1 MGQPRASRRRVVTIS
16 SDEDEEDTT
25 SLAELT
31 KESAGSEEDTSRPE
45 SRKNGQLQSIK
56 TARKPQKSTSTSST
70 QDPGSQSSPKKA
82 KASKA
87 KPQPVTKDETKAKAK
102 PIYSF
107 FNAATQKQ
115 QSSQPTTTQ
124 PRSSTPRRDT
134 ETIDSDDDKTSAVT
148 VSKGSST
155 ALAVRKRKLQSSQHP
170 EDDALLPPSATQKF
184 RKTGVDSR
192 TPSFSVI
199 NEDKR
204 SWVEQFSP
212 LDLSE
217 LAVHKRKVADVKRW
231 LEVAYAGRRQRVL
244 VLKGSAGTGKTT
256 TINLLARDMGI
267 DVMEWKNPAGNDYLT
282 EGSAT
287 AAAQFNEFVA
297 RAGKTASLVFGA
309 SDDAEFDQGVYDSK
323 PAENP
328 SVQDR
333 QLLLIEEFPNTFSR
347 MSPVLQSFRIA
358 LSQYLASATL
368 ANQTS
373 TPIVLI
379 VSETLLSTNTPAA
392 DSFTTHRLLGP
403 ELLNHPYL
411 DTIEFNAIAPTI
423 LTKALEAI
431 VLKEARKSGRR
442 KTPGSLV
449 LKHLADSGD
458 IRSAISTLEFLCL
471 RGDDGDT
478 WSSKVAFTKP
488 KKAKAETTLTKAE
501 EEALKLIS
509 NRESSLGI
517 FHSVG
522 KVVYNKRTDPPPSA
536 IVPQPPPWLPQ
547 HRRNKVPET
556 NVDRLIDELGTDTTT
571 FVASLHE
578 NYALSCNTSGSEE
591 TLDSI
596 SGCIDNISDADLLC
610 FDRFAPGAR
619 TLSGS
624 STDTLRQDEMS
635 FQVAV
640 RGVLFNLPNPV
651 NRGIPASGRKADSH
665 RMFYPASLKLWRKV
679 EEIEGLL
686 DLLTSKA
693 QRGDLDSASRLPS
706 KPTASTGASVAGWKR
721 EDPTPADGGIPAI
734 ASTSARR
741 EMLMERLPYMLRILG
756 ASNRDSTA
764 LEQINSVV
772 HIQSTAPASLDNDDE
787 EMDIDS
793 EHNESGSKTDL
804 WSTDRPDADSAEQR
818 LRGTKKKA
826 RNLAGRVTEGGGLGI
841 AVENCV
847 EKLVL
852 EDDDIVD
859 D

>member
-1 MGQPRASRRRVVTIS
+1 MGQPRGSRRRVVTIS
-16 SDEDEEDTT
+16 SDEDGEETT
-25 SLAELT
+25 SLADVPEERAEPE
-31 KESAGSEEDTSRPE
+31 ESTARPE
-45 SRKNGQLQSIK
+45 LRTNGNLKSIR
-56 TARKPQKSTSTSST
+56 TARQPQKSASTSST
-70 QDPGSQSSPKKA
+70 QTQGSQPSPKKA
-82 KASKA
+82 KASKT
-87 KPQPVTKDETKAKAK
+87 KPQPAVKDEPKSKAK

-107 FNAATQKQ
+107 FNNATQKQ

-124 PRSSTPRRDT
+124 PRSSTPRRDA
-134 ETIDSDDDKTSAVT
+134 ETIDSDDEKSSAVT
-148 VSKGSST
+148 VSKASST
-155 ALAVRKRKLQSSQHP
+155 ALAVRKRKLQPSQYP
-170 EDDALLPPSATQKF
+170 EDDVLLPPSATQKF
-184 RKTGVDSR
+184 RKTVADSR
-192 TPSFSVI
+192 TPSFSIV
-199 NEDKR
+199 NDDKR

-212 LDLSE
+212 LDLTE

-256 TINLLARDMGI
+256 TINLLAKEMGI
-267 DVMEWKNPAGNDYLT
+267 GVMEWKNPAGNDYLT

-287 AAAQFNEFVA
+287 AAAQFEEFVA
-297 RAGKTASLVFGA
+297 RAGKTASLAFGT
-309 SDDAEFDQGVYDSK
+309 SDDPSFDQDVYESK
-323 PAENP
+323 AMDKP
-328 SVQDR
+328 STQGR

-347 MSPVLQSFRIA
+347 TSPILQSFRIA
-358 LSQYLASATL
+358 LSQYLASAVT
-368 ANQTS
+368 ADS
-373 TPIVLI
+373 TPTPVVMII
-379 VSETLLSTNTPAA
+379 SETLLSTNTPAA

-423 LTKALEAI
+423 LTKALEAV

-449 LKHLADSGD
+449 LKHLAETGD
-458 IRSAISTLEFLCL
+458 IRSAISSLEFLCL
-471 RGDDGDT
+471 RGDDGDI

-522 KVVYNKRTDPPPSA
+522 KIVYNKRVDPVSSTV
-536 IVPQPPPWLPQ
+536 VPQPPPWLPQ
-547 HRRNKVPET
+547 HRRNKIPESD
-556 NVDRLIDELGTDTTT
+556 VDRLIDELGTDTTT
-571 FVASLHE
+571 FIASLHE

-596 SGCIDNISDADLLC
+596 VGCIDNVSDADLLS
-610 FDRFAPGAR
+610 FDRFAAGAR

-624 STDTLRQDEMS
+624 TTDTLRQDEMS

-640 RGVLFNLPNPV
+640 RGVLFNLPSPV
-651 NRGIPASGRKADSH
+651 NRGTPASGRKADSH
-665 RMFYPASLKLWRKV
+665 RMFYPASLKLWRRV

-686 DLLTSKA
+686 DLLTAKA
-693 QRGDLDSASRLPS
+693 QRGDLDSVARLSS
-706 KPTASTGASVAGWKR
+706 KPVASNGTGVAGWKR
-721 EDPTPADGGIPAI
+721 EDPTPADGILHAT
-734 ASTSARR
+734 ASTSAKR
-741 EMLMERLPYMLRILG
+741 EMLMERLPYMSRILS
-756 ASNRDSTA
+756 ASSNTNTTV

-772 HIQSTAPASLDNDDE
+772 HIQSAAPAASNDEDDGE
-787 EMDIDS
+787 VDIDG
-793 EHNESGSKTDL
+793 EHNESGVRADL
-804 WSTDRPDADSAEQR
+804 WSTDRPDTDSTER

-826 RNLAGRVTEGGGLGI
+826 KNLVGRVTGGLGI
-841 AVENCV
+841 PVESCV